1 MIVKCESCLRFFVQP
16 PFSGQFRL
24 FIARTALLYRNFIGY
39 FIVKKI
45 GGKSKKMSLLD
56 NIKGAAFNQFIEVI
70 EWLDDSGN
78 TIVYRFP
85 VQGQEIKN
93 GAQLIVRESQAAVFV
108 HEGQI
113 ADVFGAGKYTI
124 DGGNAPI
131 LSKLGAWKFG
141 FNSPFKSE
149 VYFVNT
155 KQFTDMK
162 WGTSNPIMLR
172 DNDFGI
178 VRLRAF
184 GGYAMR
190 VADPGEFV
198 KQIAGTN
205 AQFQTE
211 NIDEQLKRSIVV
223 EFSDALGELKI
234 PALDLAAQYKELGET
249 IRAKIN
255 EDFRAFGLEVT
266 KFYLENVSLP
276 PEVEAAMDKRAS
288 MGALGDANRYM
299 QFQAADAMRDAAQNE
314 GGGAGLGAGLGAG
327 FAVGNQMAGAFG
339 GAQNQ
344 TPQGGGGQQAN
355 TIPCPNCGKPNQT
368 GAKFCAECG
377 GKMEI
382 AKVPCVK
389 CGAEL
394 REGAKFCSE
403 CGSTQEKQKCANCQA
418 ELAPGAKFCPE
429 CGTKTAE

>member
-1 MIVKCESCLRFFVQP
+1 MSIFDKIKQE
-16 PFSGQFRL
+16 
-24 FIARTALLYRNFIGY
+24 AL
-39 FIVKKI
+39 
-45 GGKSKKMSLLD
+45 
-56 NIKGAAFNQFIEVI
+56 NQFIEVI
-70 EWLDDSGN
+70 EWLDESQS
-78 TIVYRFP
+78 TLVYRFP
-85 VQGQEIKN
+85 VAGQEIKN

-108 HEGQI
+108 FEGQV
-113 ADVFGAGKYTI
+113 ADVFSPGKYEI
-124 DGGNAPI
+124 DGGNTPI
-131 LSKLGAWKFG
+131 LSKLGAWKYG

-172 DNDFGI
+172 DSDFGI

-184 GGYAMR
+184 GAYSLR
-190 VADPGEFV
+190 VADPSEFI

-205 AQFQTE
+205 AHFQTDD
-211 NIDEQLKRSIVV
+211 IDGQLKRAIVT

-234 PALDLAAQYKELGET
+234 PALDLAAQYKEIGDT

-255 EDFRAFGLEVT
+255 EDFKTYGLEVT
-266 KFYLENVSLP
+266 KFYVENVSLP

-288 MGALGDANRYM
+288 MGALGDAQTYM
-299 QFQAADAMRDAAQNE
+299 QFQAADALRDAAQNE

-327 FAVGNQMAGAFG
+327 FAVGGQMANVF
-339 GAQNQ
+339 
-344 TPQGGGGQQAN
+344 GQQAG
-355 TIPCPNCGKPNQT
+355 TTPASGGQPPVAATVPCPSCGKANAA
-368 GAKFCAECG
+368 GVKFCADCG

-403 CGSTQEKQKCANCQA
+403 CGSSQEKAKCTNCQF

-429 CGTKTAE
+429 CGTKTETV